1 MNVFSL
7 LERATKR
14 LQTNDPLYQEQA
26 DTLLS
31 ILRAS
36 GVVPF
41 KRSSIN
47 GELHKIVAGMV
58 VEAFKADTTID
69 VGTRRAGT
77 FHRYGYSTKVISYLD
92 KMVEQR
98 LLISPTAKASGAL
111 VISDLLDA
119 YLGDASLI
127 LA

>member
-1 MNVFSL
+1 LNVFSL

-14 LQTNDPLYQEQA
+14 LQTNDALYHEQT

-41 KRSSIN
+41 KRSSLN
-47 GELHKIVAGMV
+47 GELHKLVAGMV

-77 FHRYGYSTKVISYLD
+77 FHRYGYSTKLVSYLD

-98 LLISPTAKASGAL
+98 LLISRTAKAAGAL

-119 YLGDASLI
+119 YLDDAYLL

>member
-14 LQTNDPLYQEQA
+14 LQTNDALYHEQA

-41 KRSSIN
+41 KRSSLN
-47 GELHKIVAGMV
+47 GELHKLVAGMV

-69 VGTRRAGT
+69 VGTRRVGT

-98 LLISPTAKASGAL
+98 LLISRTTKASGAL

>member
-7 LERATKR
+7 LERAKKR
-14 LQTNDPLYQEQA
+14 LQTNDALYHEQA

-41 KRSSIN
+41 KRSSLN
-47 GELHKIVAGMV
+47 GELHKLLAAMV

-77 FHRYGYSTKVISYLD
+77 FHRYGYSTKLVSYLD
-92 KMVEQR
+92 KMVEQHF
-98 LLISPTAKASGAL
+98 LISHTAKAAGAL

>member
-14 LQTNDPLYQEQA
+14 LQTNDGLYHEQA

-41 KRSSIN
+41 KRSSLN
-47 GELHKIVAGMV
+47 GELHKLVSAMI

-98 LLISPTAKASGAL
+98 LLISRTTKASGAL

-119 YLGDASLI
+119 YLGDASRI

>member
-14 LQTNDPLYQEQA
+14 LQTNDALYHEQA

-41 KRSSIN
+41 KRSSLN
-47 GELHKIVAGMV
+47 GELHKLVAGMV

-69 VGTRRAGT
+69 VGTRRMGT
-77 FHRYGYSTKVISYLD
+77 FHRYGYSTKLVSYLD

-98 LLISPTAKASGAL
+98 MLISPTAKASGAL

>member
-14 LQTNDPLYQEQA
+14 LQTNDALYHEQA

-41 KRSSIN
+41 KRSSLN
-47 GELHKIVAGMV
+47 GELHKLVSAMI

-98 LLISPTAKASGAL
+98 LLISRTTKASGAL

-119 YLGDASLI
+119 YLDDASLI

>member
-14 LQTNDPLYQEQA
+14 LHTNDALYHEQA

-41 KRSSIN
+41 KRSSLN
-47 GELHKIVAGMV
+47 GELHKLLAAMV

-77 FHRYGYSTKVISYLD
+77 FHRYGYSTKLVSYLD

-98 LLISPTAKASGAL
+98 LLISRTTKASGSL

-119 YLGDASLI
+119 YLDDAYLL

>member
-47 GELHKIVAGMV
+47 GELHKLVAGMV

-98 LLISPTAKASGAL
+98 MLISPTAKAAGAL
-111 VISDLLDA
+111 VISGLLDA
-119 YLGDASLI
+119 YLDDASLL

>member
-47 GELHKIVAGMV
+47 GELHKLVAAMI

-77 FHRYGYSTKVISYLD
+77 YHRYGFSTKLVSYLD

-119 YLGDASLI
+119 YLDDASLL

>member
-7 LERATKR
+7 LERARKR
-14 LQTNDPLYQEQA
+14 LQLQDSLYHEQCEVV
-26 DTLLS
+26 LG
-31 ILRAS
+31 ILRSA
-36 GVVPF
+36 GVLPY
-41 KRSSIN
+41 KRSSLN
-47 GELHKIVAGMV
+47 GELHKLVAAMI

-119 YLGDASLI
+119 YLDDASLI
-127 LA
+127 MA